1 MMKRIATFLGLK
13 PKPKPKPKPAGKKK
27 TANNIE
33 RKFRRLVKNG
43 YSKPQARYY
52 STM

>member
-1 MMKRIATFLGLK
+1 MMKNIAIFLGLK
-13 PKPKPKPKPAGKKK
+13 PKPKPKPKPKK

-33 RKFRRLVKNG
+33 KKFKRLVKNG
-43 YSKPQARYY
+43 YSMPQARYY

>member
-13 PKPKPKPKPAGKKK
+13 PKPKKPKPKK

-33 RKFRRLVKNG
+33 KKFKKLVKNG

>member
-1 MMKRIATFLGLK
+1 MMKRITNLLGLK
-13 PKPKPKPKPAGKKK
+13 PKPKPKPKK

-33 RKFRRLVKNG
+33 RKFKQLVKNG

>member
-13 PKPKPKPKPAGKKK
+13 PKPKPKNPRKK

-33 RKFRRLVKNG
+33 RKFKKLVKNG

>member
-1 MMKRIATFLGLK
+1 MKRIATFLGLK
-13 PKPKPKPKPAGKKK
+13 PKPKKPKPKPKK

-33 RKFRRLVKNG
+33 RKFKKLVKNG

-52 STM
+52 STL

>member
-1 MMKRIATFLGLK
+1 MMKRITDFLGLN
-13 PKPKPKPKPAGKKK
+13 PKPKPKPKSPPKK

>member
-1 MMKRIATFLGLK
+1 MMKRIADFLGLK
-13 PKPKPKPKPAGKKK
+13 PKPKPKPKPKAKK

-43 YSKPQARYY
+43 YSMPQARYY
-52 STM
+52 STL

>member
-1 MMKRIATFLGLK
+1 MKRITNFLGLK
-13 PKPKPKPKPAGKKK
+13 PKPKPKPKK

-33 RKFRRLVKNG
+33 KKFKKLVKNG
-43 YSKPQARYY
+43 YSMPQARYY

>member
-1 MMKRIATFLGLK
+1 MMKNIAIFLGLK
-13 PKPKPKPKPAGKKK
+13 PKPKPKPKK

-33 RKFRRLVKNG
+33 KKFKKLVKNG
-43 YSKPQARYY
+43 YSMPQARYY

>member
-1 MMKRIATFLGLK
+1 MMKIIVDLFGPK
-13 PKPKPKPKPAGKKK
+13 PKPKPKPKK

-33 RKFRRLVKNG
+33 KKFKKLVKNG
-43 YSKPQARYY
+43 YSMPQARYY

>member
-1 MMKRIATFLGLK
+1 MKRITNLLGLK
-13 PKPKPKPKPAGKKK
+13 PKPKPKPRSPHKK

-33 RKFRRLVKNG
+33 RKFKQLVKNG

>member
-13 PKPKPKPKPAGKKK
+13 PKPKKPKPKPKK

-33 RKFRRLVKNG
+33 RKFKKLVKNG

-52 STM
+52 STL

>member
-1 MMKRIATFLGLK
+1 MMKNIAVFLGLNPK
-13 PKPKPKPKPAGKKK
+13 PKPKPKPKK

-33 RKFRRLVKNG
+33 AKFRRLLRNG
-43 YSKPQARYY
+43 YSMPQARYY

>member
-1 MMKRIATFLGLK
+1 MKRIATFLGLK
-13 PKPKPKPKPAGKKK
+13 PKPKKPKSKPKK

-33 RKFRRLVKNG
+33 KKFKKLVKNG

>member
-1 MMKRIATFLGLK
+1 MMKNIAIFLGLK
-13 PKPKPKPKPAGKKK
+13 PKPKPKPKPKK

-33 RKFRRLVKNG
+33 KKFKKLVKNG
-43 YSKPQARYY
+43 YSMPQARYY

>member
-1 MMKRIATFLGLK
+1 MMKNIAVFLGLK
-13 PKPKPKPKPAGKKK
+13 PKPKPKPKK

-33 RKFRRLVKNG
+33 KKFKKLVKNG
-43 YSKPQARYY
+43 YSMPQARYY

>member
-1 MMKRIATFLGLK
+1 MMKRITNFLGLK
-13 PKPKPKPKPAGKKK
+13 PKPKPKPKK

-33 RKFRRLVKNG
+33 KKFKKLVKNG
-43 YSKPQARYY
+43 YSMPQARSY

>member
-1 MMKRIATFLGLK
+1 MIKSIANFLGLK
-13 PKPKPKPKPAGKKK
+13 PKPKPKPKPKAKK

-33 RKFRRLVKNG
+33 AKFKRLVKNG
-43 YSKPQARYY
+43 YSMPQARYY

>member
-13 PKPKPKPKPAGKKK
+13 PKPKKTKPAAKKK

-33 RKFRRLVKNG
+33 RKFKKLVKNG

>member
-1 MMKRIATFLGLK
+1 MMKNIAIFLGLK
-13 PKPKPKPKPAGKKK
+13 PKPKPKPKPKK

-33 RKFRRLVKNG
+33 AKFRRLVRNG
-43 YSKPQARYY
+43 YSMPQARYY

>member
-1 MMKRIATFLGLK
+1 MMKRITNFLGLK
-13 PKPKPKPKPAGKKK
+13 PKPKPKPKK

-33 RKFRRLVKNG
+33 KKFKKLVKNG
-43 YSKPQARYY
+43 YSMPQARYY

>member
-1 MMKRIATFLGLK
+1 MMKIIIDLFG
-13 PKPKPKPKPAGKKK
+13 PKPKPKPKK

-33 RKFRRLVKNG
+33 KKFKRLVKNG
-43 YSKPQARYY
+43 YSMPQARYY